1 MPYKKHHATPLAAA
15 LLILLVAGC
24 TTANVNADYSVG
36 VGVGIEHQRP
46 TLSGRLTIHGT
57 LTPAPVLDTLDDATR
72 MRGGQPATG
81 EAIRAKA
88 GQNSVGASMDPYQK
102 IYAVRG
108 AAYRTVVPWSF
119 YNAPILENGQP
130 RGRSRRH
137 GDASH
142 HTQRTVID
150 LLRREAVRAG
160 LTLEQQAMVLAIAK
174 VESGFNPDAAAGT
187 SSALGIGQFIR
198 KTGEAYGLNDDTRF
212 DVVLQA
218 RALVMHTRDNFKAA
232 AKAGLPM
239 EFVYARHHDGD
250 FKNTYGGVELSR
262 KIVMPLLPEMRR
274 IIASTPL

>member
-1 MPYKKHHATPLAAA
+1 MSYTTHRTTTCATA
-15 LLILLVAGC
+15 LLVLLVAGC
-24 TTANVNADYSVG
+24 TTPKINAGYSI
-36 VGVGIEHQRP
+36 GIEHKHP
-46 TLSGRLTIHGT
+46 GLSGRLTINGT
-57 LTPAPVLDTLDDATR
+57 FTPARGLDV
-72 MRGGQPATG
+72 P
-81 EAIRAKA
+81 AKA
-88 GQNSVGASMDPYQK
+88 GRVKAGQPVAGETIRVSAVPNTVGTSMDPYEE

-119 YNAPILENGQP
+119 YKTPILDNGQP

-212 DVVLQA
+212 DIVLQA

-250 FKNTYGGVELSR
+250 FKNTYGGVDLSR